1 MSPND
6 KSNPSDD
13 QILQF
18 VQSIKMMLTKVT
30 NSPTDDPMHLLRILQ
45 ENQAREKIDPAE
57 FHRMGNILYEQK
69 NPTMGDLSQAL
80 SVPLSTATR
89 MANWWVDSGFA
100 QRLSDP
106 GDRRV
111 VRLSLTESGEKLL
124 EALEGYITD
133 TVKDILSCLT
143 QEERIIL
150 ITLCRKVASS
160 FKAPAK

>member
-1 MSPND
+1 MAIDSIQ
-6 KSNPSDD
+6 PSDD

-18 VQSIKMMLTKVT
+18 VQSIKMMLSKVT
-30 NSPTDDPMHLLRILQ
+30 NSSLDEPTHLMGMLSGKQ
-45 ENQAREKIDPAE
+45 DFDKIDPAE
-57 FHRMGNILYEQK
+57 FHHMGNILYEQK

-106 GDRRV
+106 DDRRI
-111 VRLSLTESGEKLL
+111 VRLSLTESGERLL
-124 EALEGYITD
+124 EALESYIAD

-143 QEERIIL
+143 REERIIL
-150 ITLCRKVASS
+150 VTLSEKVASS
-160 FKAPAK
+160 FKAPK